1 MQQKGSKGG
10 GRATGD
16 GGRGGGAGD
25 MRVRLLDEGL

>member
-1 MQQKGSKGG
+1 MPQKAS
-10 GRATGD
+10 GRAAGD